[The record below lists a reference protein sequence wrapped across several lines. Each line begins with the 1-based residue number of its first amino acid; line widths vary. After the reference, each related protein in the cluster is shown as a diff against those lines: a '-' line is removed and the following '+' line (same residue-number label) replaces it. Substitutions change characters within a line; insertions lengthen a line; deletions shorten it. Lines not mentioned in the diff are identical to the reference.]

1 MAFTKYPITD
11 YNNLNLDWVIQQI
24 IANTDQTDLT
34 AAGLA
39 SAVSDI
45 QILQAKVQE
54 LELDEAAKYFEIPQ
68 TYGAKGDGAT
78 DDTLAVQAAL
88 DASHTNGK
96 PVYIPKGTYYCAT
109 PLFHTDDEHIS
120 HSLRYYSDQM
130 IFGAAGAK
138 FVAGPTTSHFL
149 SPYNADNAGNY
160 DGIHDVRLI
169 GFEIEGLASAPAQ
182 CLLTTSHCDR
192 ILIQGLT
199 FKGGS
204 MFHQIEFNSTR
215 NGIISDC
222 VFGPMHNRTYNT
234 ECIQFDSAV
243 GSGNHGLN
251 DNTPCDQNIVTNC
264 IFHDLNCV
272 AIGNHNQ
279 NANRNTL
286 ITGCLFHQTTLPVDN
301 RGIIHFFPGVFITV
315 SGCTFLGVDATVPAI
330 VANRGYANGCTYNGA
345 GIPVTLAQA
354 NAYDMTNGEQ
364 YTLLGKFFSDVS
376 QLDTKE
382 GSVRLQSYS
391 QNSTNKP
398 SVYGGVA
405 VKLKAWEAGGVDL
418 AVDRKARAFLQ
429 SYADADGTPQ
439 GWHELMRTMTIGGT
453 GDLNNYVANQP
464 AGTLVAW
471 CYDNGTTNTPVVG
484 GGICI
489 SAKNPGDGRYGAHLV
504 LSNNGI
510 FGRLYSAGGFASW
523 KQLVP

>member
-11 YNNLNLDWVIQQI
+11 YNNLNLDWIIQQI
-24 IANTDQTDLT
+24 ISNTETTDLT

-109 PLFHTDDEHIS
+109 PLFHADDEHIS

-149 SPYNADNAGNY
+149 SPYNADNAAGYN
-160 DGIHDVRLI
+160 GIHNVRLI

-182 CLLTTSHCDR
+182 CLLTTSHCDG
-192 ILIQGLT
+192 ILIEGIT
-199 FKGGS
+199 FTGGS
-204 MFHQIEFNSTR
+204 MFHQIEFNSTK
-215 NGIISDC
+215 NGIISNC
-222 VFGPMHNRTYNT
+222 SFGPMYNKTYNT
-234 ECIQFDSAV
+234 ECIQFDSAI

-251 DNTPCDQNIVTNC
+251 DGTISDDNIVVNC

-279 NANRNTL
+279 NANGSTL
-286 ITGCLFHQTTLPVDN
+286 ISGCFFHQTELPTDS
-301 RGIIHFFPGVFITV
+301 RGIIHFFAGVSV
-315 SGCTFLGVDATVPAI
+315 AVNGCYFRGVDSSVKAI
-330 VANRGYANGCTYNGA
+330 VANRGYASGCTYKGA
-345 GIPVTLAQA
+345 GIPDNLAQS
-354 NAYDMTNGEQ
+354 NAYDMETGEL
-364 YTLLGKFFSDVS
+364 YTLTGKFFADVS
-376 QLDTKE
+376 GLAGKL
-382 GSVRLQSYS
+382 GSVRLQSYPYNAS
-391 QNSTNKP
+391 NQPAGDSIGGFAIKADGW
-398 SVYGGVA
+398 SYGGMDFA
-405 VKLKAWEAGGVDL
+405 VDL
-418 AVDRKARAFLQ
+418 NGRAFTQ
-429 SYADADGTPQ
+429 RYNNSGTAQ
-439 GWHELMRTMTIGGT
+439 GWMELPHMRSIGT
-453 GDLNNYVANQP
+453 GDLNLAITNQ
-464 AGTLVAW
+464 AGGSIEMFS
-471 CYDNGTTNTPVVG
+471 YDNGATNTPVAG
-484 GGICI
+484 GGVCI
-489 SAKNPGDGRYGAHLV
+489 SAKNPGDGRYGAQLV
-504 LSNNGI
+504 LSNNGV
-510 FGRLYSAGGFASW
+510 FTRLYSVGTFAAW
-523 KQLVP
+523 KRHNP